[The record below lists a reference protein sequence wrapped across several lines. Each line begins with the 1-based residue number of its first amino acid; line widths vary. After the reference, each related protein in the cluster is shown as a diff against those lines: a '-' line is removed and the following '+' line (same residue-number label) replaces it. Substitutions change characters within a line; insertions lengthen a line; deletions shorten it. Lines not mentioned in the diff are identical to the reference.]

1 MHLRKIRSWER
12 ASSWRMG
19 RVNDLPP
26 ESDTDTSDTH
36 KIFRKSGLKGGYLLR
51 QMIKMYHERVT
62 EEGGGVVLKCLRCN
76 DVLVPCEAKMSEE
89 DVERMLGRFFRETAR
104 LRAKINF
111 TFVREESRSERRK
124 KRRTFLPI
132 PAESLCRKM
141 SFAVIEM
148 PFMDLV
154 GLAKR
159 NKNVDGISVD
169 PFASPCLA
177 WRDHYETP
185 EFPRVPALKKGTR
198 ASRLRGN
205 FKATNDLRK

>member
-1 MHLRKIRSWER
+1 M
-12 ASSWRMG
+12 
-19 RVNDLPP
+19 
-26 ESDTDTSDTH
+26 SD
-36 KIFRKSGLKGGYLLR
+36 
-51 QMIKMYHERVT
+51 
-62 EEGGGVVLKCLRCN
+62 
-76 DVLVPCEAKMSEE
+76 E

-104 LRAKINF
+104 LRAKINL

-159 NKNVDGISVD
+159 NENVDGISVD

-185 EFPRVPALKKGTR
+185 EFPRVLALKKGTR